1 MRGGRGG
8 HANTAFSLV
17 SPSKSRD
24 ELGRGKGGK
33 ALLVFLFFLLLS
45 FCQVFGSEE
54 TLIVFFPSFLSPLV
68 LPFRQ
73 TLLGPGA
80 LYLGRIAARSRDR
93 VLGGSRLGVTGLGY
107 LRWGVLFPDSEVPCL
122 PMYRFLDPFFPLIF

>member
-54 TLIVFFPSFLSPLV
+54 TLIVFFSLLSFPFGSAVPPNTTRAWCLVPWPDRSP
-68 LPFRQ
+68 
-73 TLLGPGA
+73 
-80 LYLGRIAARSRDR
+80 IE
-93 VLGGSRLGVTGLGY
+93 GSRFG
-107 LRWGVLFPDSEVPCL
+107 W
-122 PMYRFLDPFFPLIF
+122 I